1 MKNIQYNTSDKFTES
16 EGKMLAVS
24 KKKLDINDKYLQQ
37 LEDIK
42 IRVPKGY
49 REVIKKFA
57 VEQGYNNVNQLV
69 IGLINEKMEKVE
81 YDNRIPNGIR
91 DIKEKAVQEDVDKV
105 SE

>member
-1 MKNIQYNTSDKFTES
+1 MEKIQYNTSDKFTES
-16 EGKMLAVS
+16 EDNMLAVS

-49 REVIKKFA
+49 RDIIKKFA

-69 IGLINEKMEKVE
+69 IGLINEKMEEVK
-81 YDNRIPNGIR
+81 YDNRIPCGIR
-91 DIKEKAVQEDVDKV
+91 DIKEKITQEDV
-105 SE
+105 

>member
-1 MKNIQYNTSDKFTES
+1 
-16 EGKMLAVS
+16 MLAVS

-49 REVIKKFA
+49 REIIKKFA

-81 YDNRIPNGIR
+81 YNISIPNGIL
-91 DIKEKAVQEDVDKV
+91 DIKEKAVQGDVDK
-105 SE
+105 EAEYK